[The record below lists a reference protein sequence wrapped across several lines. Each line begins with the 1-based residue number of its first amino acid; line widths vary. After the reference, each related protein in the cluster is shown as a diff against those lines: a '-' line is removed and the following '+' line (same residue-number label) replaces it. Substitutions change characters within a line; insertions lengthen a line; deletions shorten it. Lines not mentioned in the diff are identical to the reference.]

1 MQPGIKNIVIRSLSH
16 YRRAAL
22 YQFLIV
28 TMLSAVIT
36 GSLLTGY
43 SVRQSLKNSAVE
55 RLGNTGILISSGI
68 RNFDTGL
75 AEKLTREQGFPAVA
89 LIETDGFCRSF
100 TGDGKSSR
108 TKIFGIDS
116 SFFRFLGHEGITLRP
131 GEAVINKA
139 LAERIRI
146 SEGEEIILNINKP
159 DDIPANSPF
168 APSRDASEQAVYKV
182 AGIIDKNDGGDFS
195 PGINQ
200 ITPDNVFINLYDIPG
215 IEKEGPRANRILV
228 DYRSRLNETGIENNL
243 KEILSPGDI
252 GLKLRKSNKTGETE
266 LISSRIFIDQEII
279 DEIIAAIP
287 GGHPLITYLVN
298 GIELGVKST
307 PYSFVAAIDAE
318 NYDGIEGGAKIVINR
333 WLADDLDANIN
344 DTLQLTWY
352 EPGKIRELEEVSGKF
367 VISGIED
374 NEGIW
379 ADSLLMPEFPGIAGS
394 ESCTDWDA
402 GVEIRTERI
411 RTKDEDYWNNFRGK
425 PKAYISYSKGREI
438 WGNNFGPA
446 TAIRFPSE
454 FSEDDIIK
462 GLTGKLNPLKC
473 GLTVKN
479 LRNEMI
485 RAANESV
492 DFSTLFLSLGFF
504 IIVSCIFL
512 LILAVSAYFDS
523 RKDQVFTLFA
533 LGFSNKWIGR
543 MLFYET
549 SVITVAGATAG
560 IIAGLAINTLI
571 IVSLN
576 SVWIG
581 AVQSSSLSP
590 AAGSVPMAAGFFTT
604 IIICFI
610 FLYIRIRRFLK
621 KLRTIDEGGYK
632 SASAKTNLYLLL
644 TSAAAAVALAVTGL
658 TGRGEETTFA
668 FAAGGSLFLTLI
680 LLWRQIILRK
690 FSFRLNS
697 MKGFNFISGSYYS
710 FHPGRGVMPVL
721 LIAAGLFAVI
731 ITGINR
737 LQITEKSTSPSGGTG
752 GFELWAET
760 VSPVMEDLN
769 SKTGRKI
776 HGLEETDSGI
786 MFIQGMI
793 AGGDDASCLNLNHVV
808 SPPVLG
814 IDPEYFIESGSFS
827 FSTIIK
833 TADRSNPWEII
844 TRQPEDN
851 CIFGF
856 ADQTV
861 MQWGLKKKTGDTLKF
876 RSETGELFN
885 VILAGGLKSSLFQG
899 YLIIGERNFVDY
911 FPSVSG
917 SSLFLTD
924 CEETIADSLAML
936 LRTRFE
942 SYGIEVQPAK
952 EKLASFFRVTN
963 TYLAVFTT
971 LGGLGLIL
979 GVIGL
984 GFVLR
989 QNYNSR
995 KREFAL
1001 MMASGFT
1008 GNMIKQNIFREQ
1020 LFILIAGVITGTLSS
1035 FVATYPSLSG
1045 GSDIP
1050 WGSILGI
1057 TIAITVTG
1065 ILALLISLRGINQ
1078 QIIITSL
1085 RRE

>member
-1 MQPGIKNIVIRSLSH
+1 
-16 YRRAAL
+16 
-22 YQFLIV
+22 
-28 TMLSAVIT
+28 
-36 GSLLTGY
+36 
-43 SVRQSLKNSAVE
+43 
-55 RLGNTGILISSGI
+55 
-68 RNFDTGL
+68 
-75 AEKLTREQGFPAVA
+75 
-89 LIETDGFCRSF
+89 
-100 TGDGKSSR
+100 
-108 TKIFGIDS
+108 
-116 SFFRFLGHEGITLRP
+116 
-131 GEAVINKA
+131 
-139 LAERIRI
+139 
-146 SEGEEIILNINKP
+146 
-159 DDIPANSPF
+159 
-168 APSRDASEQAVYKV
+168 
-182 AGIIDKNDGGDFS
+182 
-195 PGINQ
+195 
-200 ITPDNVFINLYDIPG
+200 
-215 IEKEGPRANRILV
+215 
-228 DYRSRLNETGIENNL
+228 
-243 KEILSPGDI
+243 
-252 GLKLRKSNKTGETE
+252 
-266 LISSRIFIDQEII
+266 
-279 DEIIAAIP
+279 
-287 GGHPLITYLVN
+287 
-298 GIELGVKST
+298 
-307 PYSFVAAIDAE
+307 
-318 NYDGIEGGAKIVINR
+318 
-333 WLADDLDANIN
+333 
-344 DTLQLTWY
+344 
-352 EPGKIRELEEVSGKF
+352 
-367 VISGIED
+367 
-374 NEGIW
+374 
-379 ADSLLMPEFPGIAGS
+379 
-394 ESCTDWDA
+394 
-402 GVEIRTERI
+402 
-411 RTKDEDYWNNFRGK
+411 
-425 PKAYISYSKGREI
+425 
-438 WGNNFGPA
+438 
-446 TAIRFPSE
+446 
-454 FSEDDIIK
+454 
-462 GLTGKLNPLKC
+462 
-473 GLTVKN
+473 
-479 LRNEMI
+479 
-485 RAANESV
+485 
-492 DFSTLFLSLGFF
+492 
-504 IIVSCIFL
+504 
-512 LILAVSAYFDS
+512 
-523 RKDQVFTLFA
+523 
-533 LGFSNKWIGR
+533 
-543 MLFYET
+543 
-549 SVITVAGATAG
+549 
-560 IIAGLAINTLI
+560 
-571 IVSLN
+571 
-576 SVWIG
+576 
-581 AVQSSSLSP
+581 
-590 AAGSVPMAAGFFTT
+590 
-604 IIICFI
+604 
-610 FLYIRIRRFLK
+610 
-621 KLRTIDEGGYK
+621 
-632 SASAKTNLYLLL
+632 
-644 TSAAAAVALAVTGL
+644 
-658 TGRGEETTFA
+658 
-668 FAAGGSLFLTLI
+668 
-680 LLWRQIILRK
+680 
-690 FSFRLNS
+690 

>member
-1 MQPGIKNIVIRSLSH
+1 MRPGVFNIVIRSLSH

-28 TMLSAVIT
+28 AMLAAVIT

-55 RLGNTGILISSGI
+55 RLGNTGIMISSGI
-68 RNFDTGL
+68 RNFDPHLT
-75 AEKLTREQGFPAVA
+75 EKLNRKEHTAVA
-89 LIETDGFCRSF
+89 IIETDGFCRSF
-100 TGDGKSSR
+100 AGEGRSSK

-116 SFFRFLGHEGITLRP
+116 SFFTFLGHERIILLP
-131 GEAVINKA
+131 GEAAINKA
-139 LAERIRI
+139 LAEQIRI
-146 SEGEEIILNINKP
+146 SEGGDIILNINKP

-168 APSRDASEQAVYKV
+168 APSGDASYQAVYRV
-182 AGIIDKNDGGDFS
+182 ARIIDKNDGGDFS

-200 ITPDNVFINLYDIPG
+200 VIPDNVFINIGDITDADN
-215 IEKEGPRANRILV
+215 EGLRANRILV
-228 DYRSRLNETGIENNL
+228 DYRGSLNVTSIENDL
-243 KEILSPGDI
+243 KEVLSPGDI
-252 GLKLRKSNKTGETE
+252 GLKIRKSGTTGETE

-279 DEIIAAIP
+279 DELVSVIP
-287 GGHPLITYLVN
+287 SGRPLITYLVN
-298 GIELGVKST
+298 GIELRGKST
-307 PYSFVAAIDAE
+307 PYSFVAAIDPE
-318 NYDGIEGGAKIVINR
+318 NYDGIEGGDKIIVNP
-333 WLADDLDANIN
+333 WLADDLNSKIN

-352 EPGKIRELEEVSGKF
+352 EPGKIRELEEVTGKF
-367 VISGIED
+367 VISGISAD
-374 NEGIW
+374 KGIW

-402 GVEIRTERI
+402 GVEIRTDRI
-411 RTKDEDYWNNFRGK
+411 RTKDEEYWNNYRGK
-425 PKAYISYSKGREI
+425 PKAYISYSRGKEI

-446 TAIRFPSE
+446 TAIRFPAGY
-454 FSEDDIIK
+454 SEDDIIK
-462 GLTGKLNPLKC
+462 GLTGKLNPMKC
-473 GLTVKN
+473 GLSVKN

-485 RAANESV
+485 KAASESV

-523 RKDQVFTLFA
+523 RQDQVYTLFA
-533 LGFSNKWIGR
+533 LGFSNRWIGR
-543 MLFYET
+543 MLFFET
-549 SVITVAGATAG
+549 AVISAAGATAG
-560 IIAGLAINTLI
+560 IIAGLAINAII

-590 AAGSVPMAAGFFTT
+590 VAGSVPMIAGFFTT
-604 IIICFI
+604 IIICFV
-610 FLYIRIRRFLK
+610 FLYIRIRRFLR

-632 SASAKTNLYLLL
+632 TASGKTNLYILSI
-644 TSAAAAVALAVTGL
+644 SAAAALLFAIIGIIGTG
-658 TGRGEETTFA
+658 EATTFA
-668 FAAGGSLFLTLI
+668 FAAGGSLFVTLI
-680 LLWRQIILRK
+680 LLWRQIIIRK
-690 FSFRLNS
+690 FSFRLNAR
-697 MKGFNFISGSYYS
+697 KGFNFISGSYYS

-769 SKTGRKI
+769 SKTGRRT
-776 HGLEETDSGI
+776 HGLEETDQSRI
-786 MFIQGMI
+786 RFVQGRI
-793 AGGDDASCLNLNHVV
+793 AGGDDASCLNLNHVA

-814 IDPEYFIESGSFS
+814 IDPEYFIERGSFS
-827 FSTIIK
+827 FSTILK
-833 TADRSNPWEII
+833 AADRSNPWEII
-844 TRQPEDN
+844 TRPPQEN

-876 RSETGELFN
+876 RSETGELLN

-899 YLIIGERNFVDY
+899 YLIIGEKNFIDY

-917 SSLFLTD
+917 SSIFLAD
-924 CEETIADSLAML
+924 CEEGVSDSLAIL
-936 LRTRFE
+936 LRTRLE
-942 SYGIEVQPAK
+942 SFGIEVQPAK

-971 LGGLGLIL
+971 LGGFGLIL
-979 GVIGL
+979 GVVGL

-1008 GNMIKQNIFREQ
+1008 ENMIKQNIFREQ
-1020 LFILIAGVITGTLSS
+1020 FFILIAGVITGIFSS

-1050 WGSILGI
+1050 WGSILTI

-1065 ILALLISLRGINQ
+1065 IAALFISLRGISQ